1 MGYFIRVQFVHQLMN
16 SSFII
21 IYPSTCL
28 YSLSLSRVQPSAF
41 CRWKPAM
48 SQISFNSPACCP
60 LCLWF
65 LRDQGA
71 LYLSFPYLLLA
82 HCTHAPEI
90 DAQERDK
97 KGVKF
102 VPCLGHLGILFC
114 HTSSYP
120 DGNGLWTFSLTFSYS
135 SHWQV
140 HYFLTTRSLCQG

>member
-28 YSLSLSRVQPSAF
+28 YSLSLS
-41 CRWKPAM
+41 
-48 SQISFNSPACCP
+48 CP
-60 LCLWF
+60 TLCLLQVKASNVSDF
-65 LRDQGA
+65 FQ
-71 LYLSFPYLLLA
+71 LSCLLPSLSLVPERPRCFVSQLSLPA
-82 HCTHAPEI
+82 FGTLHSCTWNRCTRKG
-90 DAQERDK
+90 Q

-102 VPCLGHLGILFC
+102 VLCLGHLGILFC